1 VAQELKD
8 SREENEEHKEVMLE
22 TIREQEREIEF
33 LNIVMKALLKDY
45 ELQNLREKSRYD
57 DFN

>member
-1 VAQELKD
+1 
-8 SREENEEHKEVMLE
+8 MLE

-33 LNIVMKALLKDY
+33 LNIIMKALLKDY

-57 DFN
+57 DFNQRWVLPAFYVKDKVI